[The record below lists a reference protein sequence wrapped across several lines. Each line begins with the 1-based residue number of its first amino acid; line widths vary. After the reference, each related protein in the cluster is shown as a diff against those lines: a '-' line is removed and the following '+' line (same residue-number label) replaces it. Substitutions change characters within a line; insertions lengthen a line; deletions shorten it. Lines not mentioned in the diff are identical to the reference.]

1 MANAAIARYTPQA
14 HEKRK
19 PNHML
24 SKLRNAKQ
32 KGFTLIELMIVVA
45 IIGILA
51 AVAIPAFMRY
61 MNRAKSSE
69 AEQFI
74 KKIADGARAYYH
86 NPSVADLNAIQ
97 GNQFPTPAAADTPA
111 ANSCCGAGGKCAPN
125 AAQWAVEPWIAL
137 NFSVDDPHYYWY
149 AYDVTDAAGPAGA
162 ITARAQGNLDC
173 DAVSATTVSTFEL
186 GLFKQADGSIKASS
200 AIKRQ
205 NESE

>member
-1 MANAAIARYTPQA
+1 
-14 HEKRK
+14 
-19 PNHML
+19 ML

-86 NPSVADLNAIQ
+86 NPTVADLNTVQ
-97 GNQFPTPAAADTPA
+97 GNQFPAPNSGPKPAAGT
-111 ANSCCGAGGKCAPN
+111 CCTAGGKCAPDPTL
-125 AAQWAVEPWIAL
+125 WSVVTEPWIAL
-137 NFSVDDPHYYWY
+137 NFSVDDPHYYSY
-149 AYDVTDAAGPAGA
+149 TYEVADPTGPAA
-162 ITARAQGNLDC
+162 AVTARAEGDLDC
-173 DAVSATTVSTFEL
+173 DGTVRGTFEL

-200 AIKRQ
+200 AIKRV

>member
-1 MANAAIARYTPQA
+1 
-14 HEKRK
+14 
-19 PNHML
+19 ML

-74 KKIADGARAYYH
+74 KKITDGARAYYH
-86 NPSVADLNAIQ
+86 NPTVPDLNTVV
-97 GNQFPTPAAADTPA
+97 GNQFPQPSTLGTPLPA
-111 ANSCCGAGGKCAPN
+111 TDCCTQGGKCDPTAAPTTWQ
-125 AAQWAVEPWIAL
+125 AEPWIAL
-137 NFSVDDPHYYWY
+137 NFSVDDPHYYQY
-149 AYDVTDAAGPAGA
+149 EYELTDPADGPV
-162 ITARAQGNLDC
+162 IARAIGDLDC
-173 DAVSATTVSTFEL
+173 DLSSFGTFEL
-186 GLFKQADGSIKASS
+186 GMTKQADGSLKASS
-200 AIKRQ
+200 SIRRV

>member
-1 MANAAIARYTPQA
+1 MF
-14 HEKRK
+14 
-19 PNHML
+19 

-74 KKIADGARAYYH
+74 KKIVDGARSYYH
-86 NPSVADLNAIQ
+86 NPTAPDLNTVV
-97 GNQFPTPAAADTPA
+97 GNQLPGPDGLLGPAPAAD
-111 ANSCCGAGGKCAPN
+111 CCSTGGKCTPN
-125 AAQWAVEPWIAL
+125 PAEWVDARWVAL
-137 NFSVDDPHYYWY
+137 NFSVDDPHYYQY
-149 AYDVTDAAGPAGA
+149 AYEVADSQGPNAAM
-162 ITARAQGNLDC
+162 TARAIGDLDC
-173 DAVSATTVSTFEL
+173 DTSQSTFEF
-186 GLFKQADGSIKASS
+186 GMTRQADGSLRSS
-200 AIKRQ
+200 STIRRV

>member
-1 MANAAIARYTPQA
+1 
-14 HEKRK
+14 
-19 PNHML
+19 ML

-86 NPSVADLNAIQ
+86 NPTVDALDAVV
-97 GNQFPTPAAADTPA
+97 GNQFPNDGAGGAVTVGPAPA
-111 ANSCCGAGGKCAPN
+111 LGVCCAAGGKCAPDPTL
-125 AAQWAVEPWIAL
+125 WATVTDPWIAL
-137 NFSVDDPHYYWY
+137 NFSVDDPHYYSY
-149 AYDVTDAAGPAGA
+149 TYVVADPTGPAAA
-162 ITARAQGNLDC
+162 ITARAEGDLDC
-173 DAVSATTVSTFEL
+173 DGAVRGTFEL

-200 AIKRQ
+200 AIKRV